1 MKVQVIV
8 SRDGQ
13 VIAAV
18 KQLQGKIQVGIGASH
33 HSHVLHQ
40 IDVPGPLENKSVRE
54 LAQLIKVDAKG
65 FPHF

>member
-1 MKVQVIV
+1 
-8 SRDGQ
+8 

-18 KQLQGKIQVGIGASH
+18 KQLAGKIQVGIGASH
-33 HSHVLHQ
+33 HGHVLHQ
-40 IDVPGPLENKSVRE
+40 VDVPAPLENKSVRE